1 MAIKPV
7 GYYYGGS
14 TLPATVKKP
23 AVPALKPVTY
33 SGPSNFQ
40 TGYQPGAVPRSAGYQ
55 TYGGSTYALP
65 GLDTS
70 AITGGDV
77 VGGAPGN
84 QVLTRTTTTNPFVGD
99 ITSEPDYQSGAVRR
113 QTSLDALRTALR
125 EANQNAII
133 AGGFQIDPS
142 RFTGQAAQ
150 FASDVDPTTLA
161 AAAQNQF
168 STRAGIERALNQG
181 LTQ

>member
-70 AITGGDV
+70 AITGAGSTVGRTGGDV

-99 ITSEPDYQSGAVRR
+99 ITSEPDYQSGA
-113 QTSLDALRTALR
+113 
-125 EANQNAII
+125 
-133 AGGFQIDPS
+133 
-142 RFTGQAAQ
+142 
-150 FASDVDPTTLA
+150 
-161 AAAQNQF
+161 
-168 STRAGIERALNQG
+168 
-181 LTQ
+181 